1 MSKDILNKLRAENRH
16 IFLNYTDS
24 IYNEDLIK
32 IGDKVLQMIGKSLSE
47 VGMLSPSRQ
56 HARNVSREILREL
69 SYDSD
74 RLLNFVTQREPL
86 LITDQQ
92 AIYSEVLRRF
102 SKSEG
107 GKIFIDAPGR
117 TAKTFLINILLATIR
132 GEKNIALA
140 VATSGITA
148 TLMTG
153 GRTAHSMLQIPIDLI
168 HN

>member
-1 MSKDILNKLRAENRH
+1 
-16 IFLNYTDS
+16 
-24 IYNEDLIK
+24 
-32 IGDKVLQMIGKSLSE
+32 MIGKSLSE

-74 RLLNFVTQREPL
+74 ILLNFVTQREPL
-86 LITDQQ
+86 LNTDQQ
-92 AIYSEVLRRF
+92 AMYREVVRRY

-107 GKIFIDAPGR
+107 GESFIDAPGG
-117 TAKTFLINILLATIR
+117 TGKTFLINILLATIR

-140 VATSGITA
+140 VATSCIAA

-153 GRTAHSMLQIPIDLI
+153 GGTAHSMLQIPIDLI
-168 HN
+168 YN